1 MTNLAPATTLRRQ
14 HVSHIAVFGAG
25 SWGTAFASILA
36 DGGNDVRIWGRR
48 PEVVAQINSG
58 VNEDYLPGVN
68 LPSGISAS
76 TDPAEVTEGAEI
88 VILSVPSQSLRVNL
102 TEWAP
107 LLGGGDKIVV
117 SLMKGIELGTT
128 KRMSEV
134 IHEVAG
140 IPVERIGVVSGPNL
154 AREIVQRQPAATV
167 VACPDLAAADQ
178 VAAACSTSYFR
189 PYTSQDVV
197 GAELGGA
204 VKNVIALAV
213 GMSAGLGLGDNTKA
227 SIITRGLAEIT
238 RLSVALG
245 ADPRTL
251 AGLAGVGDLI
261 ATCMSPLSR
270 NHSFGVKLG
279 QGLTVDEVIEQT
291 KQTAEGV
298 KSCSSILDLAH
309 RNGVDVPITEAVN
322 RAVHEGVPPKDIV
335 HALLSRARK
344 SETE

>member
-1 MTNLAPATTLRRQ
+1 MN
-14 HVSHIAVFGAG
+14 HIAVFGAG

-36 DGGNDVRIWGRR
+36 DGGNDVRVWGRR
-48 PEVVAQINSG
+48 PELVAQLNSG
-58 VNEDYLPGVN
+58 MNEDYLPGFD
-68 LPSGISAS
+68 LPGGISAS
-76 TDPAEVTEGAEI
+76 NDPAEVVEGADI
-88 VILSVPSQSLRVNL
+88 VILAVPSQSLRENL

-107 LLGGGDKIVV
+107 LLTGDKIVV

-134 IHEVAG
+134 IHEVGG
-140 IPVERIGVVSGPNL
+140 IPTERIAVVSGPNL
-154 AREIVQRQPAATV
+154 AREIVERQPAATV
-167 VACPDLAAADQ
+167 VACPDGQAADR

-189 PYTSQDVV
+189 PYTSTDVV

-213 GMSAGLGLGDNTKA
+213 GMASGLGLGDNTKA
-227 SIITRGLAEIT
+227 SIITRGLAETT
-238 RLSVALG
+238 RLSTALG

-279 QGLTVDEVIEQT
+279 EGLTVAEVTAQT
-291 KQTAEGV
+291 RQTAEGV
-298 KSCSSILDLAH
+298 KSCASILDLA
-309 RNGVDVPITEAVN
+309 RANGVDVPIIEQVN
-322 RAVHEGVPPKDIV
+322 RVVHDEVPPKAMIR
-335 HALLSRARK
+335 ALLNRARK
-344 SETE
+344 AETE

>member
-1 MTNLAPATTLRRQ
+1 M
-14 HVSHIAVFGAG
+14 SHIAVFGAG

-36 DGGNDVRIWGRR
+36 DGGNDVRVWGRR
-48 PEVVAQINSG
+48 PELVEQLNRG
-58 VNEDYLPGVN
+58 VNDDYLPGVQ
-68 LPSGISAS
+68 LPGGISAS

-88 VILSVPSQSLRVNL
+88 VILSVPSQSLRTNL

-107 LLGGGDKIVV
+107 LLGDKIVV

-140 IPVERIGVVSGPNL
+140 VPADRIGVVSGPNL

-167 VACPDLAAADQ
+167 VACPDVSAADR

-213 GMSAGLGLGDNTKA
+213 GMAAGLGFGDNTKA
-227 SIITRGLAEIT
+227 TLITRGLAETT
-238 RLSVALG
+238 RLAMALG
-245 ADPRTL
+245 ADPRTM

-279 QGLTVDEVIEQT
+279 EGLSVAEVTEQT

-298 KSCSSILDLAH
+298 KSCASILDLARAH
-309 RNGVDVPITEAVN
+309 GVDVPITEMVN
-322 RAVHEGVPPKDIV
+322 RVVHEGFAPADMVDV
-335 HALLSRARK
+335 LLARARK
-344 SETE
+344 HETE

>member
-1 MTNLAPATTLRRQ
+1 MN
-14 HVSHIAVFGAG
+14 HIAVFGAG

-48 PEVVAQINSG
+48 PELVTQLNSG
-58 VNEDYLPGVN
+58 VNEDYLPGVE

-76 TDPAEVTEGAEI
+76 TDPAEVTDGADI
-88 VILSVPSQSLRVNL
+88 VILSVPSQSLRDNL

-107 LLGGGDKIVV
+107 LLGGDKIVV

-128 KRMSEV
+128 RRMSEV
-134 IHEVAG
+134 IHEVAD

-167 VACPDLAAADQ
+167 VACPDTTAADK

-189 PYTSQDVV
+189 PYTSDDVV

-213 GMSAGLGLGDNTKA
+213 GMSAGLGMGDNTKA
-227 SIITRGLAEIT
+227 SIITRGLAETT
-238 RLSVALG
+238 RLAAALG
-245 ADPRTL
+245 ADPRTMS
-251 AGLAGVGDLI
+251 GLAGVGDLI

-279 QGLTVDEVIEQT
+279 QGMTVAEVTQQT

-298 KSCSSILDLAH
+298 KSCESILDLARAH
-309 RNGVDVPITEAVN
+309 GVDVPITEQVT
-322 RAVHEGVPPKDIV
+322 RAVHDGVPPKEIV
-335 HALLSRARK
+335 RALLSRARK
-344 SETE
+344 AETE